1 MELKNL
7 KCFLEIAREE
17 NMSKAAVVL
26 GISQSAVS
34 KRIQALEKE
43 LGKVLFIR
51 HSSSIELTEEGKLL
65 AKHAEDMIS
74 LSEKIK
80 EEFSSMDDI
89 IGGNIYFGCAESYN
103 IRDLALLIADFKKAY
118 PHFHYHFTSGD
129 TEQITEKLDKGLLD
143 FGLIVEE
150 PDYSKYNSIKM
161 PCEDEWGLIMP
172 SESHLANNDVITI
185 NELKGLPLFCS
196 QQGWKYDI
204 AKWCGKQISNLTL
217 EGSFRLSFN
226 ASVFVRE
233 GLGYLLSFR
242 HLVNTSP
249 ESGLAFRP
257 LYPPLKASMYIIWRK
272 KHAFSPL
279 ALQFARLLEDRFSD
293 SFPKDTP

>member
-103 IRDLALLIADFKKAY
+103 IRDLALL
-118 PHFHYHFTSGD
+118 
-129 TEQITEKLDKGLLD
+129 EQITEKLDKGLLD

-257 LYPPLKASMYIIWRK
+257 LYPPLKASMYMIWRK